1 MFDGD
6 EVVQLYV
13 RDPSASV
20 TRPVLELKGFVR
32 VSLGAG
38 ESRRVTFDT
47 PVGQLGFHDR
57 DLAYVVEPGQ
67 IDVFVGTSSVDLVE
81 AGGVTVVA
89 DSTSRRQDLRRHR
102 DRHVTDL
109 RG

>member
-1 MFDGD
+1 MRRRCDEVSWNEAITTTVTITNTGVRDGD

-32 VSLGAG
+32 VGLGAG

-47 PVGQLGFHDR
+47 
-57 DLAYVVEPGQ
+57 
-67 IDVFVGTSSVDLVE
+67 
-81 AGGVTVVA
+81 
-89 DSTSRRQDLRRHR
+89 RRSARVPRP
-102 DRHVTDL
+102 
-109 RG
+109 